1 MTAHISEELPRL
13 LTGEAP
19 RDVVL
24 EAAAHLRACPDCQ
37 QELVSAVVAHAS
49 LASAQRF
56 APEVVSRGAASA
68 PDRDDDAA
76 PPAPPLPDL
85 SAVFTKVREDAASAK
100 RRSKRRTVIVGL
112 AAAAVVA
119 GGTAAA
125 VTLTSGSSGPATRTV
140 ALKPVGPA
148 RAGATATLIGTD
160 HMRIDAT
167 ALPALD
173 AQHHYEVWLTRGRT
187 MQAVGFI
194 GPDRTADITV
204 PTSVMLSYHDIAVSV
219 QGVRQTQFSGDV
231 VVAGDYA

>member
-13 LTGEAP
+13 LTGEAS
-19 RDVVL
+19 RAEIL
-24 EAAAHLRACPDCQ
+24 EAAAHLRTCADCQ

-49 LASAQRF
+49 LTSAQRF
-56 APEVVSRGAASA
+56 APEIMSR
-68 PDRDDDAA
+68 DAA
-76 PPAPPLPDL
+76 AADEEDGVGALPVLLPDL
-85 SAVFTKVREDAASAK
+85 SSVFTKVREDAASAK
-100 RRSKRRTVIVGL
+100 QRANRRKLVAGL

-125 VTLTSGSSGPATRTV
+125 VTLTSGSSGPPKRTV
-140 ALKPVGPA
+140 ALKPVGPG

-173 AQHHYEVWLTRGRT
+173 ARHHYEVWLTRGRT

-194 GPDRTADITV
+194 GPEQTADITV

-219 QGVRQTQFSGDV
+219 QGIHQTQFSGHV

>member
-13 LTGEAP
+13 LTGEAS
-19 RDVVL
+19 RAEVL
-24 EAAAHLRACPDCQ
+24 EAAAHLRTCADCQ

-56 APEVVSRGAASA
+56 APEIMSA
-68 PDRDDDAA
+68 DVAPADEDAVGEL
-76 PPAPPLPDL
+76 PTPLPDL
-85 SAVFTKVREDAASAK
+85 SSVFTRVREDAASAK
-100 RRSKRRTVIVGL
+100 HRTKRRTVIAGV

-125 VTLTSGSSGPATRTV
+125 VTLTSGSSAPPKRTV
-140 ALKPVGPA
+140 ALKPVGSG

-173 AQHHYEVWLTRGRT
+173 ARHHYEVWLTRGKT

-194 GPDRTADITV
+194 GPGNTADITV

-219 QGVRQTQFSGDV
+219 QGVHQTQFSGRV